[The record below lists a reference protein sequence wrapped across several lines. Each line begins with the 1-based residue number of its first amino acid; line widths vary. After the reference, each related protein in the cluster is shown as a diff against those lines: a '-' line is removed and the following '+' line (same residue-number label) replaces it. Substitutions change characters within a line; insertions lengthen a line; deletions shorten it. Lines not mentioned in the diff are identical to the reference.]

1 MFERKNQTARVFLAG
16 EGPDPARL
24 QAALAWLQSEA
35 STRGTAGVIVA
46 PQFSVAEGLATLIG
60 ERALNALRDGQS
72 VKFGSARVT
81 LTTSRKLTS
90 SLTGQVVLA
99 LYMPAKD
106 LARPDDLRAAAICAL
121 PWMDDDVHA
130 WRQTWNPT
138 DLTGSAAPAPSTT
151 ALSAV
156 VLQALR
162 SITIGVNLSTG
173 LSHPRDHDKAVWAFR
188 ILRDAGE
195 RFDGPSIRAWA
206 ANNGWAVRGAED
218 LAEVAE
224 KIRTG
229 KRVQAG
235 ERPWKA
241 DILGQWRARPREQGL
256 S

>member
-1 MFERKNQTARVFLAG
+1 MFERKTRTARVFVAG

-24 QAALAWLQSEA
+24 QAALSWLQSEA

-60 ERALNALRDGQS
+60 ERALKALRDGQS
-72 VKFGSARVT
+72 VKFGSVPVT

-106 LARPDDLRAAAICAL
+106 LARLDDLQAAAICAL
-121 PWMDDDVHA
+121 PWMDDDVRE

-138 DLTGSAAPAPSTT
+138 DLTCSAATAPSTT
-151 ALSAV
+151 ALSPM

-162 SITIGVNLSTG
+162 SVTIGVNLSTG
-173 LSHPRDHDKAVWAFR
+173 LSHPRDHDKAVWTFR
-188 ILRDAGE
+188 ILRDVSE
-195 RFDGPSIRAWA
+195 PFNGPSIREWA
-206 ANNGWAVRGAED
+206 ANNGWTVRGAED

-229 KRVQAG
+229 RRVQAG

-241 DILGQWRARPREQGL
+241 DILEQWRARAREQGH